1 MSMGAIKPELPLL
14 PRVQDRMT
22 FLYLEMCE
30 LSRSDSNPRV
40 CGGDPDDDFDDLLKP
55 L

>member
-22 FLYLEMCE
+22 FLYLEMCVTVDMLE
-30 LSRSDSNPRV
+30 DGLDENSGTFSVIS
-40 CGGDPDDDFDDLLKP
+40 
-55 L
+55 